1 VICGNKWWWQEP
13 FRGACA
19 RATTTSPTASASTSK
34 GFLFYGEDMTEYCK
48 LSARTTGLVWDKTGG
63 KCWYCGTKTQPF
75 DRERFMDPSI
85 EGRRGGRVVIP
96 PNTFVVDH
104 IIPLSMGG
112 ESSLENLA
120 PCCWL
125 CNGSKKSKSLEEF
138 RFLRSRQLA
147 GMPRFN
153 DDQISYLCA
162 HGINLPAIEPYV
174 FYYEKIGAR
183 P

>member
-1 VICGNKWWWQEP
+1 MPISLRRCQPQAQAQLKEVD
-13 FRGACA
+13 FY
-19 RATTTSPTASASTSK
+19 
-34 GFLFYGEDMTEYCK
+34 YGENMTDYCK
-48 LSARTTGLVWDKTGG
+48 LPARMAGLAWSKTGG
-63 KCWYCGTKTQPF
+63 SCWYCGTEMQPF
-75 DRERFMDPSI
+75 DREKFTVAPI
-85 EGRRGGRVVIP
+85 EGHYRGRVTIP

-112 ESSLENLA
+112 EGDLENLA
-120 PCCWL
+120 PCCWS
-125 CNGSKKSKSLEEF
+125 CNGAKKSKSLEEF

-162 HGINLPAIEPYV
+162 HGINLPTIEPYV
-174 FYYEKIGAR
+174 FYYEKAGLI